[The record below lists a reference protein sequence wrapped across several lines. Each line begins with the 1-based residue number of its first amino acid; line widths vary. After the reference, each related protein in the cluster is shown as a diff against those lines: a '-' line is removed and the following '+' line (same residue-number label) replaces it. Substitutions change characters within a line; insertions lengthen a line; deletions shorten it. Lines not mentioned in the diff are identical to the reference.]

1 MAIDV
6 SAHSSPPAWRYIPGR
21 SFRRFIACGCIDL
34 AGSLTFRTLLA
45 LFPALIALVSIL
57 GLFGQSEET
66 VVSMLDEAQTI
77 VPESTWGA
85 VEPVLQTI
93 LTTPSAGLGLVI
105 GLLTT
110 LWTASGYVKTFG
122 RAMNSIYEASE
133 GRGLVKYN
141 LQMYLLTAF
150 LLLLVA
156 LGVVAFGLS
165 GPLAELLGSAVGLE
179 ETALRIWGVARWF
192 VIAAVVIML
201 VGLLYRT
208 TPNIRVRGMRWI
220 STGAVLA
227 IGGAILASLAFF
239 FYVVNFSNYN
249 ATYGTLAGV
258 VILMLWLFIVNIVL
272 LFGAVV
278 DSEVERVRQLK
289 AGLPAEENL
298 QLEARDTVAIE
309 KAEDK
314 FARDVERAR
323 TVREAAEAGEHV
335 DQEVAERDGDGAD
348 DGDGTDGEGGRTSG
362 VAGGHALDR

>member
-1 MAIDV
+1 M
-6 SAHSSPPAWRYIPGR
+6 PGR
-21 SFRRFIACGCIDL
+21 SFRRFLACGCIDL

-57 GLFGQSEET
+57 GLFGQSEEA
-66 VVSMLDEAQTI
+66 VVSMLDEAEAI
-77 VPESTWGA
+77 VPDTAWGA
-85 VEPVLQTI
+85 VEPVLETI
-93 LTTPSAGLGLVI
+93 LSTPSAGLGLLL
-105 GLLTT
+105 GLVTT

-122 RAMNSIYEASE
+122 RAMNSIYDTPE
-133 GRGLVKYN
+133 GRGLIKYN

-150 LLLLVA
+150 LLVLVA
-156 LGVVAFGLS
+156 LGIVAFSIS
-165 GPLAELLGSAVGLE
+165 GPIAENIGSAVGLE
-179 ETALRIWGVARWF
+179 QTTLRIWGTTRWI
-192 VIAAVVIML
+192 VIAIVVVLL

-227 IGGAILASLAFF
+227 IGGAVLASMVFF
-239 FYVVNFSNYN
+239 FYVVNFGNYN

-289 AGLPAEENL
+289 AGMPAEKSL

-309 KAEDK
+309 KAEDQ

-323 TVREAAEAGEHV
+323 NVREAAEA
-335 DQEVAERDGDGAD
+335 QEAAEA
-348 DGDGTDGEGGRTSG
+348 GDGTGSGGVSAPER
-362 VAGGHALDR
+362 